1 MGRTQAD
8 LFARSQRARANA
20 VVAKEQAQ
28 AARSSARAIR
38 ARLERIG
45 GTAAPC
51 PQRRDLAV
59 MVEDHLPLEEAAER
73 ALLLDLTAREIAD
86 RLGVPVAY
94 VLRGARERAAY
105 LDTPVEDTLRSWFR
119 ALLA

>member
-1 MGRTQAD
+1 MGRTEAD
-8 LFARSQRARANA
+8 LFARSERARANA

-38 ARLERIG
+38 ERLERQR
-45 GTAAPC
+45 GTATPC
-51 PQRRDLAV
+51 PEPRALAV
-59 MVEDHLPLEEAAER
+59 MVEDDLPLEEAAER
-73 ALLLDLTAREIAD
+73 ALLIDLTAREIAD
-86 RLGVPVAY
+86 RLGVPVGY

-105 LDTPVEDTLRSWFR
+105 LDAPVEDTLRSWFR